1 MGLRI
6 CTIIMCLAFIVT
18 GMGWL
23 ITKGNLDATRTVGES
38 LKASNKQYASSLEE
52 TSQQV
57 VLTNQQIG
65 LANTTI
71 EELKQKLA
79 EYRAQPREFVS
90 LDELK
95 AWLGKDDTESTL
107 YIFGAGFLTGYDC
120 DDYATALVQNALS
133 SGFLISTQIV
143 GDHMLNSTIIGNEIY
158 FIEPQ
163 NDKVWLWGHR
173 D

>member
-1 MGLRI
+1 
-6 CTIIMCLAFIVT
+6 
-18 GMGWL
+18 
-23 ITKGNLDATRTVGES
+23 VGDS
-38 LKASNKQYASSLEE
+38 LKASNEQYASSLEE
-52 TSQQV
+52 TSQQG

-79 EYRAQPREFVS
+79 ENEVLVIYWQDRAQPREFVS

-95 AWLGKDDTESTL
+95 AWLAKDNTGSTL
-107 YIFGAGFLTGYDC
+107 HIVVVGSLAGYDC

-133 SGFLISTQIV
+133 SGFSISTQIV

-158 FIEPQ
+158 YIEPQ
-163 NDKVWLWGHR
+163 NNKVWLWGYR